1 MCGWGRLWGSVAH
14 VQVLLSISLV
24 VLSCRVFSCT
34 VSLVYTVHVQLLMY
48 RLSRLLLCPGLFA
61 FVGVQSARTDAES
74 RSICRG
80 DALAGV

>member
-1 MCGWGRLWGSVAH
+1 MYSFFGVHSSCTVAH
-14 VQVLLSISLV
+14 VQVV
-24 VLSCRVFSCT
+24 EV
-34 VSLVYTVHVQLLMY
+34 
-48 RLSRLLLCPGLFA
+48 LCPGLFA